1 MDRDRIRREIFEF
14 LFIKQVLSDLQDL
27 IIRNRD
33 LKFRIYDL
41 ALSIE
46 SKALEPEI
54 FQNHGISKYLYN
66 LYKNPIH
73 TINSGNSK
81 LLKILPNLI
90 ILLCLSISPN
100 LWYIVSYN
108 TGN

>member
-54 FQNHGISKYLYN
+54 F
-66 LYKNPIH
+66 
-73 TINSGNSK
+73 
-81 LLKILPNLI
+81 
-90 ILLCLSISPN
+90 
-100 LWYIVSYN
+100 
-108 TGN
+108 